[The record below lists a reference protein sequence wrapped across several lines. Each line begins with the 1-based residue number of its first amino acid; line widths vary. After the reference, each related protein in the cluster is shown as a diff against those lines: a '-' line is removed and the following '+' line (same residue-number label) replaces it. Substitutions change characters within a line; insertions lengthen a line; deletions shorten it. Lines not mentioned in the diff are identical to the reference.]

1 MTEAKSKSTFRK
13 WLGYSSNVLIVII
26 ILILLIPSWRV
37 KFQGW
42 FQGWFLS
49 DVEFAISQQEIIP
62 DSEKDWELFNMAGDL
77 LNFREFEGKPIVL
90 NFWATWCPSC
100 RAELPEISD
109 LKNEV
114 NSDIQF
120 IAVTEENID
129 LITDSGLAEDF
140 DFLYCTQDFPAYF
153 NISSYPTLLIIDSRM
168 NIINR
173 TVGAGGVNNEKNKAF
188 LNALLENKF

>member
-1 MTEAKSKSTFRK
+1 MTKVKSKSAFRK
-13 WLGYSSNVLIVII
+13 WFGYLSNALLVLI

-49 DVEFAISQQEIIP
+49 DVEFSVSTEETIP
-62 DSEKDWELFNMAGDL
+62 DAEKDWELFNMAGEL
-77 LNFREFEGKPIVL
+77 INFRDFEGKPIVL

-100 RAELPEISD
+100 RAELPEISA
-109 LKNEV
+109 LKKEV
-114 NSDIQF
+114 SSEIQF

-129 LITDSGLAEDF
+129 LIHDSGLAEDF

-153 NISSYPTLLIIDSRM
+153 KISSYPTLLIIDSHM
-168 NIINR
+168 NLINR
-173 TVGAGGVNNEKNKAF
+173 TVGAGSVNNEKNKAF
-188 LNALLENKF
+188 LNALLQNKF